1 MFVTISNVNL
11 FTINPFH
18 ILILLSLFFLLV
30 TIYTIWKLRDEDI
43 LLMREYLYPL
53 SGDNVDYRALREI
66 VIEDRERE
74 FEVEAEAEHKNKKKI
89 H

>member
-53 SGDNVDYRALREI
+53 SGDSVDYRALREI